1 MSVPLLSIIIVSFNT
16 KDLLAGC
23 LRSIRCCP
31 PPVPYET
38 IVVDNASA
46 DASPEMVQA
55 EFPEVGLLRNETNVG
70 FGAANNRGCQAA
82 KGTMLLFLNSD
93 TELLPNGLEPLLRRL
108 QEQSRTA
115 IVGPT
120 EESSDGTPY
129 PTICP
134 DPTLWYL
141 VLTHTGLRHRLYRH
155 AWINPYRRIWEDA
168 LSSQR
173 PVAVGWVSGASLL
186 VRRAVLDQ
194 VGPFDE
200 GYFMY
205 MEEADLCLRAKRAG
219 WGVEY
224 VPEGRVRHHGGGSSG
239 KARQGLLTLSSAVSE
254 LRYFSKH
261 RSPVEQILLKGLL
274 FAEYAV
280 LFLVTS
286 RTNPRRWAYREI
298 LRLILGRRETRILGD
313 DLRSREAPS
322 G

>member
-23 LRSIRCCP
+23 LRSIRRCP

-55 EFPEVGLLRNETNVG
+55 EFPEVRLLKNATNLG
-70 FGAANNRGCQAA
+70 FGAANNRGFQAA
-82 KGTMLLFLNSD
+82 EGTVLLFLNSD

-108 QEQSRTA
+108 DDQARTG

-120 EESSDGTPY
+120 EESSDGIPY

-155 AWINPYRRIWEDA
+155 IWINPYRRIWENA
-168 LSSQR
+168 LNSQR
-173 PVAVGWVSGASLL
+173 PAAVGWVSGASLL

-219 WGVEY
+219 WDVEY

-261 RSPVEQILLKGLL
+261 RSPVEQALLKGLL

-280 LFLVTS
+280 LLLVTS

-298 LRLILGRRETRILGD
+298 LRLILGRRTALILAN
-313 DLRSREAPS
+313 DLRQA
-322 G
+322 